1 MSGEGRSS
9 FLSYV
14 KHNRDQVHPSI
25 VGYVE
30 ESDPAGN
37 RKALLEAY
45 DGCAGLRPIIDEIA
59 SQYTAILC
67 PSTPG
72 EAPVGLAITGSYV
85 SFERSYTNQ
94 FLEN

>member
-14 KHNRDQVHPSI
+14 KHNRQQVHPSI
-25 VGYVE
+25 VGFVE
-30 ESDPAGN
+30 ELNPATN

-45 DGCAGLRPIIDEIA
+45 DGCAGLRPVIDEIA
-59 SQYTAILC
+59 SEYTAILC

-72 EAPVGLAITGSYV
+72 EALVGLSSTGSYV
-85 SFERSYTNQ
+85 S
-94 FLEN
+94 L